1 MNIHEYDAETI
12 YCRKLGHHLKFDYC
26 RREFN
31 ELPCSRI
38 IKCWAERIPIHN
50 FLSSHFSDKDL
61 EKIFAPPVPKMTSL
75 IELIQKAQAL
85 NE

>member
-1 MNIHEYDAETI
+1 MNIDVYDGEAI

-26 RREFN
+26 RRESG

-38 IKCWAERIPIHN
+38 AKCWAEKLPIDV
-50 FLSSHFSDKDL
+50 FLETHFSAEDL
-61 EKIFAPPVPKMTSL
+61 ETIFAPPVPKVTSL

>member
-1 MNIHEYDAETI
+1 MNINAYDAEAI

-26 RREFN
+26 RRESD

-38 IKCWAERIPIHN
+38 AKCWAERIPIDD
-50 FLSSHFSDKDL
+50 FLRSHFSDDDL
-61 EKIFAPPVPKMTSL
+61 DKIFAPPVPKITSL

-85 NE
+85 KE